1 MLACPLVCFGFCP
14 RCSRKD
20 PLLGR
25 CREINGVKSVLTGG
39 SVAVNCALARTM
51 LEEHD
56 GLWEL
61 AELRPFLNA
70 VRDGNDLAAA

>member
-1 MLACPLVCFGFCP
+1 
-14 RCSRKD
+14 
-20 PLLGR
+20 
-25 CREINGVKSVLTGG
+25 
-39 SVAVNCALARTM
+39 M